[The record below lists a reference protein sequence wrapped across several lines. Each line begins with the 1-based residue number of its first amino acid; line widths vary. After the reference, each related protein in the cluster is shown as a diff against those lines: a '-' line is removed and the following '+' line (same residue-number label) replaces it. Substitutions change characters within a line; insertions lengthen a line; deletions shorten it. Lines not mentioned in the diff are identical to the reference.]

1 MVSKINSSIFTK
13 DPDRILRAN
22 EVVCLTGLSR
32 TTLWRLER
40 SGDFPTRRRLSSFAV
55 GWVLSEVLEWLESRQ
70 AIPAKNVQ
78 SSDSST
84 TDNKSLDF

>member
-1 MVSKINSSIFTK
+1 MSKINSSVFTK
-13 DPDRILRAN
+13 DPDRILRSN

-40 SGDFPTRRRLSSFAV
+40 SGEFPTRRRLSSFAV

-70 AIPAKNVQ
+70 AIPSKNVK
-78 SSDSST
+78 SRDSLAPK
-84 TDNKSLDF
+84 NKSRDL